1 MTLSTVPATTP
12 TVNQPEIVPV
22 NGKYEIH
29 LYTMTG
35 DPCAKLVQHTP
46 KGRHKTKT
54 IDNIR
59 FKSDE
64 RRQQWAIWKAAA
76 ILKEDRERAERAAER
91 KQTNASAQATVGMI
105 FVHSWGYD
113 QTNIDFYEVTAVSE
127 SGRQVTLR
135 ELQQDRTHDG
145 NLSMQGTCT
154 PKPSAMRTMPII
166 RRNPSASMTMV
177 GFAWMKAESGLTASI
192 ITATATSTAI
202 TITGTSSVM
211 PTAVMMES
219 TENTR
224 SSIRI
229 CTIAEWRTMS

>member
-1 MTLSTVPATTP
+1 MGISIDNTPKCVTFVTHLTNTP

-54 IDNIR
+54 IDNI
-59 FKSDE
+59 
-64 RRQQWAIWKAAA
+64 WKAAA

-91 KQTNASAQATVGMI
+91 KQANASAQATVGMI

-135 ELQQDRTHDG
+135 ELQQIVP
-145 NLSMQGTCT
+145 M
-154 PKPSAMRTMPII
+154 
-166 RRNPSASMTMV
+166 
-177 GFAWMKAESGLTASI
+177 
-192 ITATATSTAI
+192 
-202 TITGTSSVM
+202 TGT
-211 PTAVMMES
+211 
-219 TENTR
+219 
-224 SSIRI
+224 
-229 CTIAEWRTMS
+229 